1 MMKFDVFLENVTKE
15 YKKFV
20 ALKDISFTLEPGKI
34 YGLIGRNG
42 AGKTT
47 LLSLLGSLMEPTS
60 GQIQIGGETPFENKK
75 IMPYVSFIFEVDYK
89 DEHEPITSYFSF
101 ANQYRPN
108 FDIEYAKELA
118 ARFKLPLDK
127 PIRSLSSGMQSA
139 LNVTLG
145 LAHRNP
151 VTIFDEAYVS
161 MDAPTREIFYQ
172 EVLEEQQRHPRIMIL
187 STHLVSEMDYL
198 FDHVLI
204 LDQGKLIVNESFEEI
219 ISRGASVT
227 GIAETVDTFVKN
239 RNALSTQTLGNTK
252 SVMIYGNLSDND
264 LFEAEKLGLEIGPVS
279 LQELFIHLTKE
290 VE

>member
-1 MMKFDVFLENVTKE
+1 MNFNVSVQNVSMAF
-15 YKKFV
+15 KKFEV
-20 ALKDISFTLEPGKI
+20 LKDITFTLEPGQT

-47 LLSLLGSLMEPTS
+47 LLSLLASLMEPSS
-60 GQIQIGGETPFENKK
+60 GQIKIAEENPFENKH
-75 IMPYVSFIFEVDYK
+75 IMPYVSFILEVDYK
-89 DEHEPITSYFSF
+89 DEYDTITSYFSF
-101 ANQYRPN
+101 AQQYRPN
-108 FDIEYAKELA
+108 FDIEYAKKLA

-127 PIRSLSSGMQSA
+127 AINSLSSGMQSA

-204 LDQGKLIVNESFEEI
+204 LDRGKLIIDESFEEI
-219 ISRGASVT
+219 ISHGVSVI
-227 GIAETVDTFVKN
+227 GQAEKVDSFVNN
-239 RNALSTQTLGNTK
+239 RNRLSTQSLGNTK
-252 SVMIYGNLSDND
+252 SVMLYGNLSDAD
-264 LFEAEKLGLEIGPVS
+264 MVEAERLGLEIGPVS
-279 LQELFIHLTKE
+279 LQDLFIHLTKE
-290 VE
+290 GE

>member
-1 MMKFDVFLENVTKE
+1 MSIDVSVENVSKE
-15 YKKFV
+15 FRQFI
-20 ALKDISFTLEPGKI
+20 ALKDISFKLEFGHI

-47 LLSLLGSLMEPTS
+47 LLSLLASLMEPSS
-60 GQIQIGGETPFENKK
+60 GHIKIGGETPFENRSV
-75 IMPYVSFIFEVDYK
+75 MPYVSFIVEVDYN
-89 DEHEPITSYFSF
+89 DEYEPITSYFDF
-101 ANQYRPN
+101 AKEYRPN

-118 ARFKLPLDK
+118 RRFKLPLDK

-172 EVLEEQQRHPRIMIL
+172 EVIEEQQRHPRIMIL

-204 LDQGKLIVNESFEEI
+204 LDHGRLIMDESFEEV
-219 ISRGASVT
+219 ISQGVSVI
-227 GIAETVDTFVKN
+227 GEKEKVDSFVNN
-239 RNALSTQTLGNTK
+239 RKILSTQSLGNTK
-252 SVMIYGNLSDND
+252 SVMLYGNLSDTD
-264 LFEAEKLGLEIGPVS
+264 TVEAEKLGLEIGPVS
-279 LQELFIHLTKE
+279 LQDLFIHLTKE
-290 VE
+290 GE

>member
-1 MMKFDVFLENVTKE
+1 MKFDVFLENVTKE